1 MKESLTG
8 IVVGD
13 SNLPHVVQIHDGLIE
28 RNRMNIRENA
38 DDVKGIK
45 TNIEKI
51 NTKIWLILIFLAG
64 IFGTQI
70 IPFII

>member
-1 MKESLTG
+1 MKKSLTN

>member
-1 MKESLTG
+1 MKESLTN

-13 SNLPHVVQIHDGLIE
+13 GNLPHVVQIHDGLIE